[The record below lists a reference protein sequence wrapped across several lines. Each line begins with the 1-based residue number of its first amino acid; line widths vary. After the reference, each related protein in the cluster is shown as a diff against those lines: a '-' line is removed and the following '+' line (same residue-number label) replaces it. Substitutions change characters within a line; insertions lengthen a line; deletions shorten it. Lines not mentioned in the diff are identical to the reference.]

1 MIYSLKGELLDRST
15 NSIVVECGGVGFYCI
30 SPASTVSKLP
40 PVGNQ
45 VFVYTYMS
53 VREDAMDLYAFSSKE
68 ELEIFKLI
76 ISVSGIGG
84 KIGVGILS
92 EFSAEKLVL
101 LVSTGDYKS
110 LTAAPGVGA
119 KTAQRIVLELK
130 DKLGSGVDLSTAVQ
144 ASVVSTPSAGSASA
158 EAIEALV
165 ALGCSQSEAVLAV
178 SRLDSSLSVE
188 ELIKQALKSMVR

>member
-1 MIYSLKGELLDRST
+1 MIYSLKGELLERTS
-15 NSIVVECGGVGFYCI
+15 NSIVVECSGVGFYCV
-30 SPASTVSKLP
+30 SPASTISKLP
-40 PVGNQ
+40 PVGSQ

-53 VREDAMDLYAFSSKE
+53 IREDAMDLYAFYSKE
-68 ELEIFKLI
+68 ELEIFKMI
-76 ISVSGIGG
+76 TSVSGIGG

-92 EFSAEKLVL
+92 EFTAEKIAL
-101 LVSTGDYKS
+101 LVSTGDYKT

-130 DKLGSGVDLSTAVQ
+130 DKLGSGVVLSGGVQ
-144 ASVVSTPSAGSASA
+144 AAVVNTPSTGSASA